1 MKLSE
6 LIFKNP
12 NRATA
17 TVATVAAVS
26 IISPFFASSVA
37 SAASVS
43 VASPAKT
50 FWEWRIVFADRD
62 LTAWFIPESSL
73 SEVMENYPD
82 GKSFMPQ

>member
-26 IISPFFASSVA
+26 IISPFFASSV
-37 SAASVS
+37 ASVS